1 MKEKIKFSKTNRV
14 TAEIFLGILAVI
26 SGLYLFFNN
35 ILYYFKF
42 LNFLNILGY
51 ILFVIGFIS
60 IVDAFLR
67 IFNVIPIKRNKD
79 EVNYE
84 MIFFGISAVLICMYI
99 FYITIFVILH
109 IILLVF
115 GCILFVIGI
124 FCIVTAYLR
133 IIKDSYPIKTE
144 NNDAVPPVPFLIIG
158 ILSLLLGM
166 YMFLNAYDWI
176 LTIISIFIGV
186 ILFLFGIICFAVAI
200 SEIIKLFPSKKNIA
214 KWEQDKKINLEY
226 KLKEIDEIKL
236 RHENYENKL
245 NELSTKYGDITANI
259 TYYYEKMWQFRYK
272 DIVNRQKEILGE
284 EYIINEEFYGDSFR
298 KIENSFIVF
307 EDSSTL
313 FIENRP
319 YSFKDIISFDV
330 FDNSEKVYSGN
341 SITTTKTNT
350 GSMIGRAVVGGALF
364 GGAGAIIGGAT
375 AKKKSNSTIS
385 QSSYTAHKYEIIIT
399 VNSLS
404 MPLLKLEI
412 GGNKEAMQQISSIL
426 SIIVERNK
434 I

>member
-1 MKEKIKFSKTNRV
+1 MKEEIKFSKTNRV

-35 ILYYFKF
+35 ILYFDFIYFEF
-42 LNFLNILGY
+42 LNFLGY
-51 ILFVIGFIS
+51 ILFVIGFFS

-99 FYITIFVILH
+99 FYITIFGILH

-133 IIKDSYPIKTE
+133 IIKNSYPIKTE
-144 NNDAVPPVPFLIIG
+144 NNDAVRLLIIG

-166 YMFLNAYDWI
+166 YMFLNAHDWI
-176 LTIISIFIGV
+176 LTKISIFIGI
-186 ILFLFGIICFAVAI
+186 ILFLFGIICFAGAI

-214 KWEQDKKINLEY
+214 KWERGKKINLEY
-226 KLKEIDEIKL
+226 ELKEIDEIKL

-375 AKKKSNSTIS
+375 AKKESNSTIS
-385 QSSYTAHKYEIIIT
+385 QFSYTAHKYEIIIT